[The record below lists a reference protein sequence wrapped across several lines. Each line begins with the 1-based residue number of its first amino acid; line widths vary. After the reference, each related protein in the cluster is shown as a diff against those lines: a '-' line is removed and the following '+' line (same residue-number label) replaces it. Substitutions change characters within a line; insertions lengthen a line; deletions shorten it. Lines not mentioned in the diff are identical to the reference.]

1 MYRRSLIARVA
12 TLGTLCL
19 VAATLQLRCDGSTPK
34 PRKRTTPANTAGEA
48 PQRRALPP
56 AEAPK
61 GPAIAEKLL
70 VTARVGALDRLDA
83 RIAALVPP
91 MVPKA
96 MISHLFTKQFLPEM
110 AGEIGLNPLALD
122 ALDLTRPSVIGLLVE
137 PHPREVVRV
146 RPVALI
152 PLRSAGKLVTDALKV
167 SWPESTTTP
176 WGGVRLVSGG
186 KTVAWVRVGE
196 QWAVVAP
203 TAPLL
208 DSAAR
213 ALRPLAR
220 DIPEGAVQLRL
231 RWADILKLVRP
242 AILEGWQKLKAMAK
256 VMGPRLSLREAMV
269 TGLIPV
275 AEKLGVYLE
284 SVARVDLELRLADQ
298 AWSWEA
304 RVTPQPQ
311 GKLAKWVADL
321 EPAGDF
327 GLKLLSPGAVLVSVE
342 RLSEEL
348 RQLSVKLYRAV
359 MSFAEPKLVK
369 ELPNAVSQR
378 GLLKKEKPVSLRR
391 YRRALRGLN
400 LKDYRASYGLYRLLY
415 DLRAFH
421 AHLQTRLAALV
432 KLGTGEVASALYT
445 PRGKGKAPGLAMM
458 GVEGV
463 RDPRA
468 HRKQMRRLM
477 RGNQRLLN
485 RLLQATWKVVPS
497 EVKKRYGLRRLPIKA
512 VFEPV
517 ALRVGRTRVS
527 TFALRL
533 RWPRPRRGKV
543 APRQAELTQLRRY
556 AELLLGKGDLTYA
569 WAYVGKQRVSAM
581 GKGWRSQIRA
591 ALERTQPGGA
601 KQPSALTDPLLRR
614 TRRAVPGDYLSRLFF
629 SGSRLVLA
637 LLDALPAFGVPV
649 PQRGPAAVLIQS
661 LAAAARN
668 AQVATSLGEAR
679 ERGAYVLRSVI
690 PSSDIRTLLV
700 GTGMYL
706 FMGARSPSKSHGSR
720 KATPGAPVPA
730 PLRRP

>member
-1 MYRRSLIARVA
+1 MYRRSLITRVA
-12 TLGTLCL
+12 TLGAICL

-34 PRKRTTPANTAGEA
+34 PRKRTTPENTTGPG
-48 PQRRALPP
+48 PQRRAVAQ

-61 GPAIAEKLL
+61 GPAIDERLL

-122 ALDLTRPSVIGLLVE
+122 ALDLTRPSVVGLLVE
-137 PHPREVVRV
+137 PHPQEVVRV

-152 PLRSAGKLVTDALKV
+152 PLRAAGKLVTDALKV
-167 SWPESTTTP
+167 SWPESTTTD

-208 DSAAR
+208 DSATK

-220 DIPEGAVQLRL
+220 DVPEGTVVLRL
-231 RWADILKLVRP
+231 RWADILALVRP
-242 AILEGWQKLKAMAK
+242 AIIGGWQKLKGAAK
-256 VMGPRLSLREAMV
+256 AMGPRLGLKEAMI
-269 TGLIPV
+269 TGLFPV
-275 AEKLGVYLE
+275 IEKLGQYLD
-284 SVARVDLELRLADQ
+284 SITRVDFKLRLADQ

-304 RVTPQPQ
+304 RVKPQPE
-311 GKLAKWVADL
+311 GKLANWVADL

-327 GLKLLSPGAVLVSVE
+327 GLKLLSPDAVLVSVD
-342 RLSEEL
+342 RPSEEL
-348 RQLSVKLYRAV
+348 RQLSVKLYSA
-359 MSFAEPKLVK
+359 MMDFAEPKLVK
-369 ELPNAVSQR
+369 ELPHAVSQR

-391 YRRALRGLN
+391 YRRALRDLN
-400 LKDYRASYGLYRLLY
+400 LKDYRASHGLYRLLF
-415 DLRAFH
+415 DLRAFR

-432 KLGTGEVASALYT
+432 KLGSGEVASALYT
-445 PRGKGKAPGLAMM
+445 PRGKAKAPGLGMM

-485 RLLQATWKVVPS
+485 RLLQSAWKVVPS

-533 RWPRPRRGKV
+533 RWPRPRRGKA

-556 AELLLGKGDLTYA
+556 VELLLGKGDLTYA

-581 GKGWRSQIRA
+581 GKGWRAQIRA
-591 ALERTQPGGA
+591 ALKRSRPGGG

-637 LLDALPAFGVPV
+637 LLDALPAFGLPV
-649 PQRGPAAVLIQS
+649 PQRGPAAVLIRS

-668 AQVATSLGEAR
+668 ARVATSLGEAR
-679 ERGAYVLRSVI
+679 ERGDYVLRSVI
-690 PSSDIRTLLV
+690 PASDIRTLLV

-706 FMGARSPSKSHGSR
+706 FLGARSPSKSHGAS
-720 KATPGAPVPA
+720 KATPPA
-730 PLRRP
+730 PPAPPRRP